1 MIHQWFTP
9 AQHNHW
15 ADWFLKERHRFTI
28 TGLSRSGKSML
39 FTSLMTMLKFRSE
52 GKYDCLPLLEHL
64 PMELVEHM
72 WVEPLEGFKLFPV
85 EEHLAALHQGQ
96 WPSPTEDV
104 YGFKLVVR
112 LKQTG
117 RVKKYLLPYTD
128 IVFEFIDY
136 PGEWL
141 TDLPLLNRTF
151 NQWSDSSWAQQM
163 NRPQRDYAHDWHNM
177 VEEFDFDIAPDETRV
192 ASLVGTYRAYLQHAK
207 ANGITLLQ
215 PGSFLLG
222 DNSYDW
228 QTKGFTPLPSSVSSD
243 ITNPWTVLFTEHFQ
257 HFQQQWLKPL
267 QQKTFRQAD
276 KQIILIDLF
285 EGLNHS
291 KQHLYQLKETLSHLA
306 ETFSY
311 GDDSWMAR
319 HVLRQNS
326 ISKVAFVAGKA
337 DLIPPAHRDAL
348 LNLLQQI
355 TAGAVARFKNKP
367 VQFEHFLVSA
377 IQATDPGSNSNSL
390 RYLDAGGRYLE
401 AEFEPLPETLAQMS
415 ADEHFPVLPA
425 RVPEDYLPRMLNG
438 RGLDRLFQFLLG
450 KEE

>member
-117 RVKKYLLPYTD
+117 KVKKYLLPYTD

-163 NRPQRDYAHDWHNM
+163 NRPQRDYANDWHQL
-177 VEEFDFDIAPDETRV
+177 VEEFDFDIAPDETSV
-192 ASLVGTYRAYLQHAK
+192 ASLVSTYRAYLQHAK

-222 DNSYDW
+222 
-228 QTKGFTPLPSSVSSD
+228 TIVTTG
-243 ITNPWTVLFTEHFQ
+243 
-257 HFQQQWLKPL
+257 KPKAL
-267 QQKTFRQAD
+267 R
-276 KQIILIDLF
+276 
-285 EGLNHS
+285 
-291 KQHLYQLKETLSHLA
+291 LY
-306 ETFSY
+306 
-311 GDDSWMAR
+311 
-319 HVLRQNS
+319 
-326 ISKVAFVAGKA
+326 
-337 DLIPPAHRDAL
+337 PP
-348 LNLLQQI
+348 
-355 TAGAVARFKNKP
+355 
-367 VQFEHFLVSA
+367 VSA
-377 IQATDPGSNSNSL
+377 VISPTPGPNYSLTIFSIFNSS
-390 RYLDAGGRYLE
+390 G
-401 AEFEPLPETLAQMS
+401 
-415 ADEHFPVLPA
+415 
-425 RVPEDYLPRMLNG
+425 
-438 RGLDRLFQFLLG
+438 
-450 KEE
+450 